1 MVGVLWGEIVVVI
14 VVLVGVV
21 VPQGGGLGG
30 GGGGYESGR
39 RGARGGVRAVE
50 GRGGRAVQT
59 VPTVVLGVQLHR
71 HVFVRQGVVHFV
83 QAQVRFK
90 VSVPILVFGFCK
102 GQKVKCLSINAQSH
116 TFKSKSY
123 IDTINLCN

>member
-30 GGGGYESGR
+30 GGGGGYESGR
-39 RGARGGVRAVE
+39 RWARGGVRAVE

-102 GQKVKCLSINAQSH
+102 GQKVKCLRINAHLNQSIILIQ
-116 TFKSKSY
+116 S
-123 IDTINLCN
+123 IICN